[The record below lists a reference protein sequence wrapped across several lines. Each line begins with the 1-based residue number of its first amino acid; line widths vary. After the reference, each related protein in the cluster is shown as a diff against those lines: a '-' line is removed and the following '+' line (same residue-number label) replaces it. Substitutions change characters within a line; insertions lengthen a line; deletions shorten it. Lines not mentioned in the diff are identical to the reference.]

1 MRNDDA
7 FLEHAIALALANVEQ
22 GGRPFG
28 AVVVRNGDI
37 VATGVNR
44 LHATRDPTAHA
55 EINAL
60 RKASQALD
68 SADLSDC
75 VVFASGHPCPM
86 CLAAM
91 RMAGIGEVVFAYSNE
106 DAEPFGL
113 STAAV
118 YADLARPLEQ
128 QSMTIRHR
136 AARGVANPY
145 AEWQRRRA

>member
-1 MRNDDA
+1 MRNDDT
-7 FLEHAIALALANVEQ
+7 FLDHAVALALANVAQ
-22 GGRPFG
+22 GGRPFA
-28 AVVVRNGDI
+28 AVVVRNGAI

-44 LHATRDPTAHA
+44 LHVTRDPTAHA

-60 RKASQALD
+60 REASQALD
-68 SADLSDC
+68 RTDLSDC

-91 RMAGIGEVVFAYSNE
+91 RMAGIAEVVFAYSND

-118 YADLARPLEQ
+118 YADLARPFAQ

-136 AARGVANPY
+136 ATRAAANPY
-145 AEWQRRRA
+145 AEWQRRHA